1 MSTGYEGQ
9 VETHKHTF
17 AVADVGDW
25 DLDEDRSIVPSIQ
38 NALKYEGI
46 DAVVD
51 GEEMN
56 SSVFYVYT
64 KSPRDVVEQALE
76 NQQIYLENQ
85 GVDGFGKG
93 IIINIITY
101 EKGG

>member
-17 AVADVGDW
+17 QVADLGDF
-25 DLDEDRSIVPSIQ
+25 DLDEDRSITSSIGYTLK
-38 NALKYEGI
+38 NAGI

-56 SSVFYVYT
+56 SAVFYVYCKENRAT
-64 KSPRDVVEQALE
+64 VREALE
-76 NQQIYLENQ
+76 SDGIYLEN
-85 GVDGFGKG
+85 
-93 IIINIITY
+93 
-101 EKGG
+101 

>member
-38 NALKYEGI
+38 YALKADGI

-56 SSVFYVYT
+56 ASVFYVYT
-64 KSPRDVVEQALE
+64 KSNRATIEQALE
-76 NQQIYLENQ
+76 NQGISLEN
-85 GVDGFGKG
+85 D
-93 IIINIITY
+93 
-101 EKGG
+101 

>member
-1 MSTGYEGQ
+1 MTI
-9 VETHKHTF
+9 VENHKHTF

-38 NALKYEGI
+38 YALKADGI

-64 KSPRDVVEQALE
+64 KSNRATIEQALE
-76 NQQIYLENQ
+76 NQGIPLE
-85 GVDGFGKG
+85 
-93 IIINIITY
+93 
-101 EKGG
+101 E

>member
-1 MSTGYEGQ
+1 MTI
-9 VETHKHTF
+9 VENHRHTF

-51 GEEMN
+51 AEEY
-56 SSVFYVYT
+56 SQSVFTVYT
-64 KSPRDVVEQALE
+64 RSPREVVEQALK
-76 NQQIYLENQ
+76 NQHIYLEN
-85 GVDGFGKG
+85 D
-93 IIINIITY
+93 
-101 EKGG
+101 

>member
-1 MSTGYEGQ
+1 MTI
-9 VETHKHTF
+9 VENHKHTF

-38 NALKYEGI
+38 YALKADGI

-56 SSVFYVYT
+56 ASVFYVYT
-64 KSPRDVVEQALE
+64 KSNRATVEDALKSNE
-76 NQQIYLENQ
+76 IWVE
-85 GVDGFGKG
+85 
-93 IIINIITY
+93 
-101 EKGG
+101 

>member
-1 MSTGYEGQ
+1 MTI
-9 VETHKHTF
+9 VENHRHTF

-51 GEEMN
+51 GEEY
-56 SSVFYVYT
+56 SLS
-64 KSPRDVVEQALE
+64 L
-76 NQQIYLENQ
+76 IH
-85 GVDGFGKG
+85 
-93 IIINIITY
+93 I
-101 EKGG
+101 